1 MTASGPFRSFV
12 IQPKT
17 MQVPLNKELR
27 SICQSIVAQGLSLI
41 QWAEIESDD
50 MFQTASFCGGFDA
63 DEQAFLFSWYAD
75 SKEEYW
81 FQLSME
87 EAVEIAN
94 GASPQIVGRPADVE

>member
-1 MTASGPFRSFV
+1 
-12 IQPKT
+12 
-17 MQVPLNKELR
+17 MQIPLNKELR

-50 MFQTASFCGGFDA
+50 MFQTASFRGGFDA
-63 DEQAFLFSWYAD
+63 DEQAFPFSWYAN
-75 SKEEYW
+75 STEEYW

-94 GASPQIVGRPADVE
+94 GASLQIVGRPADVE